1 MAILEATFNIICGA
15 ETEIAIFLIAIIAHA
30 LLFGKYRIINKH
42 IPVKAHR
49 SPRPA
54 HDNTQKGGKT
64 ATEQTRSLRSTTAYP
79 LVRALRPLLQEGAD
93 EDQLL
98 AVCLRETASLAPE
111 AVTDAFAFVLETY
124 GKSPA
129 NSSLLAA
136 VRKAMVQRELPTTSH
151 LSELLLRG
159 YLFSRLMDDFNKVLA
174 EADAAK
180 VRNPG
185 IATLEL
191 RAALITSNLEAA
203 MGCVKALAPQW
214 RLTNNTASSA
224 PQGMIQQLTR
234 LCAGK
239 GALKALLEELRNCE
253 ALTPTF
259 LECALFEYLQRDDAE
274 GLAWAEELATE
285 GGVELTRASLCALV
299 RGADITAAGKG
310 IECSDAVVLR
320 RFDHRT
326 DGMDFL
332 ADVAAGRRIADAAF
346 RRGRKDVLPIL
357 MAASPEG
364 PHQVALLKSFVI
376 DKRLSDAFVVF
387 EASSEKTTCLYN
399 ALLDAC
405 IDCGD
410 LKAAERAMGDAAAMK
425 LADVVTYNTII
436 KAHLQSGDLKRARAA
451 MDTMRLSGLQPNCVT
466 FNEFIDTAVKT
477 NSDEAWTILAE
488 MKACG
493 LQPNQVTCS
502 ILLKSIQKWS
512 RPVDV
517 ERTLAVVDSV
527 AEQMDE
533 VLLSA
538 ACEACIRAGRS
549 DLIVKQLSKRRTGKG
564 VQVTGAHTFG
574 SIIRAYGFIEDLAG
588 VLDTWREM
596 KERRI
601 ALTSITLGC
610 MVEAVVNLDDPEAG
624 HQMIREIMN
633 EPETRPLVNAV
644 IYCSVLKGFSHRKR
658 FDRVWTVYEEML
670 SEKLQF
676 SIVTYNALIDACAR
690 SCDMGR
696 VQNLLQ
702 EMASQ
707 DIEPNMITY
716 STIVKGYCQDNR
728 LDEAFEL
735 LDNMKKT
742 ANLLPDEITY
752 NTLLDGCAR
761 NGLFDRGIG
770 ILEEMQADGVT
781 PSNFTLSVLA
791 KLCTRGKRPEKAFV
805 LCEEISRKYNF
816 KMNVHV
822 YNNLVVA
829 STGQRDMRG
838 ALDTLELMLREGVR
852 PDARTYMVLLR
863 GGIQAGCA
871 QDTAGLLCAAVGM
884 RDIHP
889 RLARFGASFCQPRG
903 GISEELISETLT
915 GLACYCGAEKLAMQ
929 LLKELKQVPGMRLN
943 PKLQLQL
950 TSKAIQAPS
959 AGNQRW

>member
-1 MAILEATFNIICGA
+1 MAILEATIQVISGA
-15 ETEIAIFLIAIIAHA
+15 QTEIIIFLVAIVAHA
-30 LLFGKYRIINKH
+30 VLFGKYRIVNKH
-42 IPVKAHR
+42 IPLKSRR

-54 HDNTQKGGKT
+54 YDNAQGGGKT
-64 ATEQTRSLRSTTAYP
+64 ASEQTRSQRPTTAYP
-79 LVRALRPLLQEGAD
+79 LVRAIKPLLQENAG
-93 EDQLL
+93 EDLL
-98 AVCLRETASLAPE
+98 IAVCLRETASLAPE
-111 AVTDAFAFVLETY
+111 AAVDALAFLLETC
-124 GKSPA
+124 GKSA
-129 NSSLLAA
+129 TSASLLAA
-136 VRKAMVQRELPTTSH
+136 VQKAHAERELPTTAR

-159 YLFSRLMDDFNKVLA
+159 CLLLHLMDDFYRVLA

-180 VRNPG
+180 VRNSG
-185 IATLEL
+185 ITTLEL
-191 RAALITSNLEAA
+191 RAALSTSNLEAA
-203 MGCVKALAPQW
+203 MGCIKALAPQW
-214 RLTNNTASSA
+214 LLTHPTASSA
-224 PQGMIQQLTR
+224 PLGMIQTLTR
-234 LCAGK
+234 LSAEK
-239 GALKALLEELRNCE
+239 GALKALLEELRNCK
-253 ALTPTF
+253 ALSPAF
-259 LECALFEYLQRDDAE
+259 LECAILECLQREDAE
-274 GLAWAEELATE
+274 GMTLAEKFSTE
-285 GGVELTRASLCALV
+285 GGVELTRVSLCALV
-299 RGADITAAGKG
+299 RG
-310 IECSDAVVLR
+310 ECSDAAVLR
-320 RFDHRT
+320 RFDQRP

-332 ADVAAGRRIADAAF
+332 VDLAAGRRVADAAF
-346 RRGRKDVLPIL
+346 RCGRTDVLPIL
-357 MAASPEG
+357 MGASPEG

-376 DKRLSDAFVVF
+376 DKRLSDAFAVF
-387 EASSEKTTCLYN
+387 EASSEKTVCLFN
-399 ALLDAC
+399 AVLDAC

-410 LKAAERAMGDAAAMK
+410 LKAAERVMGDATAMK

-436 KAHLQSGDLKRARAA
+436 KAHLQSGDFKRARSA
-451 MDTMRLSGLQPNCVT
+451 MDTMLSSGLQPNAVT
-466 FNEFIDTAVKT
+466 FNEFIDAAVK
-477 NSDEAWTILAE
+477 NNIDGAWAFLDE

-493 LQPNQVTCS
+493 VQPNVVTCS
-502 ILLKSIQKWS
+502 ILLKGIQKWS
-512 RPVDV
+512 RPIDV
-517 ERTLAVVDSV
+517 ERALAVVDSIS
-527 AEQMDE
+527 EQMDE

-791 KLCTRGKRPEKAFV
+791 KLCTRSRKHDQAFA
-805 LCEEISRKYNF
+805 LCEEIAQKYNF
-816 KMNVHV
+816 KLNVHV
-822 YNNLVVA
+822 YNNLIVA
-829 STGQRDMRG
+829 CTGQHDMRR
-838 ALDTLELMLREGVR
+838 ALDTFEQMLRERVR
-852 PDARTYMVLLR
+852 PDTRTYMLMLR

-884 RDIHP
+884 HGKHP
-889 RLARFGASFCQPRG
+889 RLAQFQASTCQPRG
-903 GISEELISETLT
+903 GIPDDLIAEILT
-915 GLACYCGAEKLAMQ
+915 GIACRCGEEKLALQ
-929 LLKELKQVPGMRLN
+929 LLRDLKCVPGVRLN

-950 TSKAIQAPS
+950 TSQAIHTPFLAS
-959 AGNQRW
+959 QRW